1 MLSFAVEWRA
11 QPEPRKKSPSH
22 TFAAPTC
29 SIFSK
34 DMNSGKEIFFK
45 RTAEYSR
52 AKESLFDNWY
62 LRHSKKPNS
71 SCDVIFS
78 CCLLAW
84 FWVSPVTK
92 KDCGKVFPG
101 KARRKNLIE
110 KNTENSRNI
119 KWFYRDDVF
128 HHKANWFFSLT
139 LKKKW
144 QQIYKKSNGFTRN
157 LISRTGFSSFLLV
170 YREK

>member
-45 RTAEYSR
+45 RTAECSR
-52 AKESLFDNWY
+52 AKESLLTTDICATQKSQTRALMSFLAAVCWHD
-62 LRHSKKPNS
+62 SK
-71 SCDVIFS
+71 
-78 CCLLAW
+78 
-84 FWVSPVTK
+84 SPLSPK
-92 KDCGKVFPG
+92 KIVEKYFQEKLGGKIRL
-101 KARRKNLIE
+101 K

-119 KWFYRDDVF
+119 K
-128 HHKANWFFSLT
+128 
-139 LKKKW
+139 
-144 QQIYKKSNGFTRN
+144 
-157 LISRTGFSSFLLV
+157 
-170 YREK
+170 